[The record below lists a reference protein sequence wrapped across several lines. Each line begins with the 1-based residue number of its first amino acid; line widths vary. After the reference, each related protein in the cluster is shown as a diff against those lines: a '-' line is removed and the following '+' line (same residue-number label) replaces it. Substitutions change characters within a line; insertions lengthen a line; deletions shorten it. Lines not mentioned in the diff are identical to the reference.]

1 MGCGQRGDAAE
12 LRPYRALSV
21 VDRRRPE
28 RYQRRFILAGQ
39 GKTMKGRKPQPT
51 LLKLVSQS
59 QHLKKGGHDDFEPA
73 GELHAPPE
81 FLSEAQKVGWRAV
94 IKNAPCGMLRQLDET
109 LLTVWVVAA
118 GLHIEATMMLRKDG
132 MVVKAPI
139 TGTPV
144 QSPYLAIINRQA
156 EIMLRTASE
165 LGFSPTSRTRIAQAG
180 SGKKETNRFANN
192 AAPKRA

>member
-1 MGCGQRGDAAE
+1 MR
-12 LRPYRALSV
+12 
-21 VDRRRPE
+21 
-28 RYQRRFILAGQ
+28 
-39 GKTMKGRKPQPT
+39 GRKPQPT

-73 GELHAPPE
+73 GELHAPPD
-81 FLSEAQKVGWRAV
+81 FLSDPQKLRWRAV
-94 IKNAPCGMLRQLDET
+94 IQYAPRGMLRQLDES

-118 GLHIEATMMLRKDG
+118 DLHQFATSMVAKYG

-139 TGTPV
+139 TGTPM

-180 SGKKETNRFANN
+180 NGKKEANRFANN